1 LKKPRVLL
9 ADDHT
14 LVLEGFTK
22 LLEDHCELLG
32 TAEDGRTLVEMA
44 GRMQPDIVFLDI
56 SMPRLNG
63 IDAAKKLKKL
73 LPDVKLVF
81 VTMHADAAYLNEA
94 FRAGA
99 SGYLLKRS
107 AAKELVQAMQAV
119 MNGDYYVTPLVT
131 KDVITSFVTSGRS
144 PLQTPDDLTARQR
157 EILQLVAEGY
167 SAKEIGGQLN
177 VSHRTVE
184 FHKAKIMELLDLHT
198 TADLVTYA
206 IAHGLVSMPPAPSP
220 RSAPSSS

>member
-1 LKKPRVLL
+1 MKKPRVLL

-22 LLEDHCELLG
+22 LLEDHCELIG

-44 GRMQPDIVFLDI
+44 GRLQPDVVFLDI

-63 IDAAKKLKKL
+63 IDAGKKLKKL
-73 LPDVKLVF
+73 LPEVKLVY
-81 VTMHADAAYLNEA
+81 VTMHADAAYVNEA

-107 AAKELVQAMQAV
+107 AAKELVHALQSV
-119 MNGDYYVTPLVT
+119 MSGDYYVTPLVT
-131 KDVITSFVTSGRS
+131 KDVITSFVTSGQP
-144 PLQTPDDLTARQR
+144 PLQSVEDLTSRQR
-157 EILQLVAEGY
+157 EILQLVAEGF
-167 SAKEIGGQLN
+167 SAKEIGNQLK

-206 IAHGLVSMPPAPSP
+206 VAHGLISVPASPRPRPAPS
-220 RSAPSSS
+220 S